1 MNKFWIITKEV
12 FKKNIKSFGFLAMV
26 LIPLIIIG
34 FLAGLGYYFSQEAAN
49 AEAVP
54 IAVLTEDESL
64 QLVLTE
70 NDWNIEVDESITTED
85 AADTALINDEI
96 EGYIVAE
103 SDGAS
108 IEASVIH
115 TDGMSQIMPLISEA
129 LTTHQAMLR
138 AEQLGLSPEEVTSL
152 YAPVAIDEQVV
163 SVTEGSLTE
172 EDQLDRMVQVWS
184 AYAVSIAIMAFIV
197 TYSGI
202 IAEEVANEKGT
213 RIMEIILSS
222 ASATQH
228 FFGKLVGVSM
238 VMLTQ
243 IAIYVVA
250 AVSAY
255 FYFRDT
261 EFVQGLI
268 GGLDIVAML
277 QELLG
282 YTLIFFIGG
291 VLMYVILAAFFGSL
305 ATKMEDVNKAV
316 TPIVFVALA
325 GFYIGM
331 FAFNSP
337 ENTVSVFF
345 SYFPLFTPF
354 VMPFR
359 IAAGTV
365 GTGGIW
371 LSIVG
376 TAAFTLLIAVV
387 SLAFYRSNVLVYS
400 DTNII
405 GTMKRSWNIMQSNKK
420 AKAMQSKN

>member
-12 FKKNIKSFGFLAMV
+12 YKKNIKSFGFLAMV
-26 LIPLIIIG
+26 LIPLVIVG

-54 IAVLTEDESL
+54 VAVLTDDESL

-70 NDWNIEVDESITTED
+70 NDWNIEVDESITTEEE
-85 AADTALINDEI
+85 ADTALINDEI

-152 YAPVAIDEQVV
+152 YTPVALNEQVV

-387 SLAFYRSNVLVYS
+387 SLAFYRSNVLIYS

>member
-26 LIPLIIIG
+26 LIPLVIVG

-420 AKAMQSKN
+420 AKTMRSKH

>member
-26 LIPLIIIG
+26 LIPLVIVG

-54 IAVLTEDESL
+54 VAILTEDESL
-64 QLVLTE
+64 QTIFTE
-70 NDWNIEVDESITTED
+70 NDWNIDVNEEITTEEE
-85 AADTALINDEI
+85 AETALIDEDI

-103 SDGAS
+103 SDGSSVEAS
-108 IEASVIH
+108 IVHTNGLSQVIP
-115 TDGMSQIMPLISEA
+115 QISEA

-138 AEQLGLSPEEVTSL
+138 AAELGLSSEEVMSL
-152 YAPVAIDEQVV
+152 YAPVALDEQVV
-163 SVTEGSLTE
+163 SISEGSLLE
-172 EDQLDRMVQVWS
+172 EDQMDRMIQVWS

-228 FFGKLVGVSM
+228 FFGKLVGVSI

-243 IAIYVVA
+243 IAIYIA
-250 AVSAY
+250 AGTGAY
-255 FYFRDT
+255 FYFRNTD
-261 EFVQGLI
+261 FVQGLI
-268 GGLDIVAML
+268 GGFDLVAML

-282 YTLIFFIGG
+282 YTLVFFIGG

-316 TPIVFVALA
+316 TPIVFIALA
-325 GFYIGM
+325 GFYIGL

-337 ENTVSVFF
+337 ENAVSVFF

-359 IAAGTV
+359 IASGTV
-365 GTGGIW
+365 ATSGIW
-371 LSIVG
+371 LSIIG
-376 TAAFTLLIAVV
+376 TAAFTVLIAVV

-400 DTNII
+400 DTNIL
-405 GTMKRSWNIMQSNKK
+405 GTIKRSWNIMQSNKK

>member
-26 LIPLIIIG
+26 LIPLVIVG

-54 IAVLTEDESL
+54 VAVLTEDENL
-64 QLVLTE
+64 RTVLTE
-70 NDWNIEVDESITTED
+70 SDWNIEVDESITTEEGAD
-85 AADTALINDEI
+85 AALISEDI

-103 SDGAS
+103 VDGVTLEAS
-108 IEASVIH
+108 ITHTGGLSQVIP
-115 TDGMSQIMPLISEA
+115 MLSEA

-138 AEQLGLSPEEVTSL
+138 AGELGLSSEEVMSL
-152 YAPVAIDEQVV
+152 YAPVNMNEQVV
-163 SVTEGSLTE
+163 SLTEGALTE
-172 EDQLDRMVQVWS
+172 EDQTDRMIQVWS

-243 IAIYVVA
+243 IVIYVVA

-268 GGLDIVAML
+268 GGIDIGAML
-277 QELLG
+277 RELLG

-365 GTGGIW
+365 ATSGIW
-371 LSIVG
+371 ISIIG
-376 TAAFTLLIAVV
+376 TALFTLLIAVV

-405 GTMKRSWNIMQSNKK
+405 GTIKRSWNIMQSNKK
-420 AKAMQSKN
+420 AKALQNNK